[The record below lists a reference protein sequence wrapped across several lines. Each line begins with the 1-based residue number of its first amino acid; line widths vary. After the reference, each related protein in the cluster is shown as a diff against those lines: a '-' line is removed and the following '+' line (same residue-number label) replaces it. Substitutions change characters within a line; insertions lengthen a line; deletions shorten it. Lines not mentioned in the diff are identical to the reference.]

1 MRITALCMCTALL
14 MSSCATGGI
23 ELPEKYNLDNQLE
36 SVSYISKY
44 QGYIGWEMVDRQS
57 FVLQTSPS
65 DYYLIVLQIPAP
77 DLPFSESISISS
89 SGSMVR
95 AGMDTITLL
104 RQSLKVPPYIIEK
117 IYHLKGK
124 EQVRTIREQIR
135 AVK

>member
-1 MRITALCMCTALL
+1 MCTALL

-77 DLPFSESISISS
+77 DLPFTMASS
-89 SGSMVR
+89 LTS
-95 AGMDTITLL
+95 
-104 RQSLKVPPYIIEK
+104 
-117 IYHLKGK
+117 
-124 EQVRTIREQIR
+124 
-135 AVK
+135 